1 LNELLTVSESTDDPQ
16 TQENATYARLVLEHF
31 AQNLEQTLQRLKQSR
46 YNISRLPKSV
56 LLTHY
61 LLTSPELG
69 YRKVQI
75 EPMIGPEKQV
85 VDIYVDDIGLAID
98 LDGPVHFTGNTGERI
113 VKLLDRKRERSVNLL
128 RVKYDIFDKFLAGSV
143 DFAAF

>member
-1 LNELLTVSESTDDPQ
+1 
-16 TQENATYARLVLEHF
+16 
-31 AQNLEQTLQRLKQSR
+31 
-46 YNISRLPKSV
+46 
-56 LLTHY
+56 
-61 LLTSPELG
+61 
-69 YRKVQI
+69 
-75 EPMIGPEKQV
+75 MIGPEKQV